1 MSRQIT
7 VEGMSCEGCEQA
19 VVEALEGVDGVVA
32 ATADRTTESATVD
45 GEADVD
51 DLIAAVSDAGY
62 SASA

>member
-19 VVEALEGVDGVVA
+19 VVEALEAVDGVVG

-51 DLIAAVSDAGY
+51 DLIAAITDAGY